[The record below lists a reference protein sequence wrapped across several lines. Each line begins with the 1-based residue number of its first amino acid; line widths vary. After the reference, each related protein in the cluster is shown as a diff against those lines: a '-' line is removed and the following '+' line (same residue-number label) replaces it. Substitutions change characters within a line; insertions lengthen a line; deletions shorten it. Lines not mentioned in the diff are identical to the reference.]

1 MMIKTIITEP
11 EKCVGCR
18 RCQLACSFHNTGIF
32 NIHDANIRIVE
43 NNTDIEEIIFTD
55 NCKKCWTCVS
65 YCAYGALKIRGV

>member
-1 MMIKTIITEP
+1 MY
-11 EKCVGCR
+11 
-18 RCQLACSFHNTGIF
+18 
-32 NIHDANIRIVE
+32 DANIRIVE